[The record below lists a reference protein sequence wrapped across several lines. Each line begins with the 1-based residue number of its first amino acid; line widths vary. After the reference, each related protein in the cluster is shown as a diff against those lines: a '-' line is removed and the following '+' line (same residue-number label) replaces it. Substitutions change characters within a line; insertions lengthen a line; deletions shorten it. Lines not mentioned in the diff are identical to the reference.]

1 MSAAGKYQVDDS
13 LPAENQLEP
22 KTRVCGSAPHMVEV
36 IGRDVEKL
44 ENSARVNCQRLETTS
59 PKLWDI

>member
-1 MSAAGKYQVDDS
+1 MWSDSAARKYQVDDS

-22 KTRVCGSAPHMVEV
+22 KTRVCVSAPHMVEV

-44 ENSARVNCQRLETTS
+44 ENSAPCQLSETRYHQ
-59 PKLWDI
+59 P

>member
-1 MSAAGKYQVDDS
+1 MSAARKYQVDDS

-22 KTRVCGSAPHMVEV
+22 KTRVCVSAPHMVEV

-44 ENSARVNCQRLETTS
+44 ENSAQCQLSETRYHQ
-59 PKLWDI
+59 P